1 MSGKIMAINAGSSS
15 LKFQLFSMLNGQTG
29 QGEERVLCQGLIERI
44 GMDDAVFNLRAGE
57 VKWRETL
64 PIADCRQGAEH
75 LLRALIE
82 HNIID
87 SLDEIIG
94 VGHRVAHGGEAFA
107 DSVLITPE
115 VLDKIEQLGVLAPLH
130 NPVNALGI
138 RVFQHALP
146 HACAVAV
153 FDTAFHQTLSQSAY
167 LYPLPWRYY
176 EELGIRRYGFHGTSH
191 KYVSAV
197 CAERMGRPLAE
208 LRIISCHLGNGSSLC
223 AIGNGRSVNT
233 SMGFTPQAG
242 IMMGTRSGDIDP
254 SILPFIQQ
262 TEGKSAAEIN
272 QLINNQSG
280 LLGLSGISHD
290 YRDVEQA
297 ASNGNTRAQVALE
310 LFAERIRAVIG
321 SYIVQLGGIDAL
333 IFTGGIGENAR
344 NARQQICRDLAF
356 LGIELDEE
364 KNLKNQFFIQKEP
377 GPVQIAIVNTNEE
390 LMIARDVMRVA
401 QPLPVQ
407 PALAIQ

>member
-15 LKFQLFSMLNGQTG
+15 LKFQLFSMRNAQSGH
-29 QGEERVLCQGLIERI
+29 GEEQVLCQGLIERI
-44 GMDDAVFNLRAGE
+44 GMDDAVFTLRAGD

-94 VGHRVAHGGEAFA
+94 VGHRVAHGGETFA
-107 DSVLITPE
+107 DSVLITPD
-115 VLDKIEQLGVLAPLH
+115 VLDKIEQLGLLAPLH

-146 HACAVAV
+146 DARAVAV
-153 FDTAFHQTLSQSAY
+153 FDTAFHQTLSQTAY

-208 LRIISCHLGNGSSLC
+208 LRIVSCHLGNGSSLC
-223 AIGNGRSVNT
+223 AIGHGRSVNT

-272 QLINNQSG
+272 HLINNQSG
-280 LLGLSGISHD
+280 LLGISGISHD

-297 ASNGNTRAQVALE
+297 ASQGDSRAQVALE

-344 NARQQICRDLAF
+344 NARQRICRDLAF
-356 LGIELDEE
+356 LGIELDDD
-364 KNLKNQFFIQKEP
+364 KNQKNQFFIQKDS
-377 GPVQIAIVNTNEE
+377 GPVQIAIINTNEE

-401 QPLPVQ
+401 QPLPLQ
-407 PALAIQ
+407 PALALQ

>member
-15 LKFQLFSMLNGQTG
+15 LKFQLFSMRNAQSGH
-29 QGEERVLCQGLIERI
+29 GEEQVLCQGLIERI
-44 GMDDAVFNLRAGE
+44 GMDDAVFTLRAGD

-107 DSVLITPE
+107 DSVLITPD
-115 VLDKIEQLGVLAPLH
+115 VLDKIEQLGLLAPLH

-146 HACAVAV
+146 DARAVAV
-153 FDTAFHQTLSQSAY
+153 FDTAFHQTLSQTAY

-191 KYVSAV
+191 KYVSTV

-208 LRIISCHLGNGSSLC
+208 LRIVSCHLGNGSSLC

-272 QLINNQSG
+272 HLINNQSG
-280 LLGLSGISHD
+280 LLGISGISHD

-297 ASNGNTRAQVALE
+297 ASQGDSRAQVALE

-344 NARQQICRDLAF
+344 NARQRICRDLAF
-356 LGIELDEE
+356 LGIELDDD
-364 KNLKNQFFIQKEP
+364 KNQKNQFFIQKDS
-377 GPVQIAIVNTNEE
+377 GPVQIAIINTNEE

-401 QPLPVQ
+401 QPLPLQ
-407 PALAIQ
+407 PALALQ

>member
-1 MSGKIMAINAGSSS
+1 MPGKIMAINAGSSS
-15 LKFQLFSMLNGQTG
+15 LKFQLFSMINEQTG
-29 QGEERVLCQGLIERI
+29 QQDEQVLCQGLIERI
-44 GMDDAVFNLRAGE
+44 GMDDAIFNLRVGD

-64 PIADCRQGAEH
+64 PIADCRQGAEY
-75 LLRALIE
+75 LLKALIK
-82 HNIID
+82 HNVIE
-87 SLDEIIG
+87 SLDEIGG

-107 DSVLITPE
+107 DSVLITPQ
-115 VLDKIEQLGVLAPLH
+115 VLDKIEQLSTLAPLH

-138 RVFQHALP
+138 RVFQQALP
-146 HACAVAV
+146 HAYSVAV
-153 FDTAFHQTLSQSAY
+153 FDTAFHQTLSQTSY
-167 LYPLPWRYY
+167 LYALPWRYY

-191 KYVSAV
+191 KYVSTV
-197 CAERMGRPLAE
+197 CAERMGRPLE
-208 LRIISCHLGNGSSLC
+208 SLRIVSCHLGNGSSIC

-242 IMMGTRSGDIDP
+242 VMMGTRSGDIDP

-262 TEGKSAAEIN
+262 TEGKSSAEVN
-272 QLINNQSG
+272 HLINNQSG
-280 LLGLSGISHD
+280 LLGISGISHD

-297 ASNGNTRAQVALE
+297 AHDGNPRAEVALA

-356 LGIELDEE
+356 LGIEVDED
-364 KNLKNQFFIQKEP
+364 KNLKNQAFIQQDHA
-377 GPVQIAIVNTNEE
+377 PVHIAIVNTNEE
-390 LMIARDVMRVA
+390 LMIARDVLRVA
-401 QPLPVQ
+401 LNQPILTTQ
-407 PALAIQ
+407 

>member
-15 LKFQLFSMLNGQTG
+15 LKFQLFSMLNGQT
-29 QGEERVLCQGLIERI
+29 EERVLCQGLIERI

-94 VGHRVAHGGEAFA
+94 VGHRVAHGGETFA

-115 VLDKIEQLGVLAPLH
+115 VLDKIEQLGALAPLH

-197 CAERMGRPLAE
+197 CAERIGRPLAE

-262 TEGKSAAEIN
+262 REGKSAAEIN
-272 QLINNQSG
+272 YLINNQSG

-297 ASNGNTRAQVALE
+297 ANNGDSRAQVALE

-364 KNLKNQFFIQKEP
+364 KNIKNQCFIQKDS
-377 GPVQIAIVNTNEE
+377 GQVQIVIINTNEE

-401 QPLPVQ
+401 QPLPLQ

>member
-29 QGEERVLCQGLIERI
+29 LREERVLCQGLIERI
-44 GMDDAVFNLRAGE
+44 GMDDAVFNLRAGD

-87 SLDEIIG
+87 SLDEISG

-146 HACAVAV
+146 DASAVAV
-153 FDTAFHQTLSQSAY
+153 FDTAFHQTLSQTAY

-176 EELGIRRYGFHGTSH
+176 QELGIRRYGFHGTSH

-272 QLINNQSG
+272 HLINNQSG
-280 LLGLSGISHD
+280 LLGVSGISHD

-297 ASNGNTRAQVALE
+297 ASDGDTRAQVALE

-356 LGIELDEE
+356 LGIELDED
-364 KNLKNQFFIQKEP
+364 KNLKNQFFIQKDK

>member
-15 LKFQLFSMLNGQTG
+15 LKFQLFFMLNGQT
-29 QGEERVLCQGLIERI
+29 EERVLCQGLIERI

-94 VGHRVAHGGEAFA
+94 VGHRVAHGGETFA

-115 VLDKIEQLGVLAPLH
+115 VLDKIEQLGALAPLH

-262 TEGKSAAEIN
+262 REGKSAAEIN
-272 QLINNQSG
+272 YLINNQSG

-297 ASNGNTRAQVALE
+297 ANNGDSRAQVALE

-364 KNLKNQFFIQKEP
+364 KNLKNQCLIQKDS
-377 GPVQIAIVNTNEE
+377 GPVQIVIINTNEE
-390 LMIARDVMRVA
+390 LMIARDVVRVA
-401 QPLPVQ
+401 QPLPLQ